1 MLIFEL
7 AERCVRYNDTTLGSV
22 GSELNPCLAQKAPK
36 SLKSD
41 LYALSVLLALELLN
55 FLKFH
60 HEAFLHLL
68 ITHSYLLLL
77 ITINYH

>member
-22 GSELNPCLAQKAPK
+22 GIGLNPCFTQKAPK

-41 LYALSVLLALELLN
+41 LYARSVLLAFEVLR
-55 FLKFH
+55 FSKVSSY
-60 HEAFLHLL
+60 EAFLHLL
-68 ITHSYLLLL
+68 ITHSY
-77 ITINYH
+77 NYY